1 MSVCSHTA
9 GYSFGGFDDSIGGGT
24 YSTPIPYSTC
34 MTGGGK
40 RGKKTTTRG
49 KKKRKPTLRRG
60 ASTFK
65 KQRKKKRK
73 PTFRKGSSTF
83 KKQKKRHSKREV
95 VKSIM
100 KGLGEKRKTR
110 KKSIKTGG
118 NPPYQEGTY
127 SADVVPSMDIGESF
141 PTENPT
147 GKSSKDKSSKES
159 SQEPKSRIGRA
170 LFTTRKQ
177 GEPKDK
183 SPKESSQNSGSF
195 IGSLAAGRGK
205 VKMDNSSLGNPFART
220 ITHES
225 PIKQVEGKDDTDY
238 SLVVGHTSAPAPP
251 NDSFF

>member
-1 MSVCSHTA
+1 
-9 GYSFGGFDDSIGGGT
+9 
-24 YSTPIPYSTC
+24 
-34 MTGGGK
+34 
-40 RGKKTTTRG
+40 
-49 KKKRKPTLRRG
+49 
-60 ASTFK
+60 
-65 KQRKKKRK
+65 
-73 PTFRKGSSTF
+73 
-83 KKQKKRHSKREV
+83 
-95 VKSIM
+95 M

-147 GKSSKDKSSKES
+147 GKSSKDKSSKDKS
-159 SQEPKSRIGRA
+159 S
-170 LFTTRKQ
+170 
-177 GEPKDK
+177 KDK
-183 SPKESSQNSGSF
+183 SSKESSQNSGSF